1 MVRHIARALV
11 QQAEGEDQCDSL
23 PAQCSRRDTLT
34 GSFRV

>member
-23 PAQCSRRDTLT
+23 PAHVLDGIL
-34 GSFRV
+34 